1 MSGQRRKVASLRK
14 LAKSASAAAKQ
25 GGERRSGQGV
35 AAHALPSLEE
45 LRGVARPVDPAELV
59 DREPGVIAL
68 LRSDY
73 QTLSDEP
80 KSITFSPWPA
90 QIHRAILRLQ
100 AGAFGG
106 ENPGSGFP
114 NMPGLGATVTA
125 ALRVGLDVLREDP
138 AIQLSIRVGLD
149 LLRSEEG
156 SDEARDFLVD
166 LWETVDPGEGLSPGA
181 GRKRPLWIGRG
192 VADLLGTLARA
203 CGSKVQ
209 SVGIVAAS
217 LALAAEPVSSEKQR
231 AQFAEVAA
239 RFLTSSR
246 TKIAG
251 LIGAAGALR

>member
-1 MSGQRRKVASLRK
+1 MRPDRGGRVRVVHRVADEHGLGPFDAQRRQVGREVTGFE
-14 LAKSASAAAKQ
+14 AAAD
-25 GGERRSGQGV
+25 RV
-35 AAHALPSLEE
+35 A
-45 LRGVARPVDPAELV
+45 
-59 DREPGVIAL
+59 
-68 LRSDY
+68 
-73 QTLSDEP
+73 
-80 KSITFSPWPA
+80 
-90 QIHRAILRLQ
+90 
-100 AGAFGG
+100 
-106 ENPGSGFP
+106 
-114 NMPGLGATVTA
+114 
-125 ALRVGLDVLREDP
+125 
-138 AIQLSIRVGLD
+138 
-149 LLRSEEG
+149 
-156 SDEARDFLVD
+156 
-166 LWETVDPGEGLSPGA
+166 ETVDPGEGLSPGA